1 MKPIYRLF
9 APITVAAIL
18 AGAAG
23 VAFAAS
29 TTLSVDGGWVR
40 WLPGNLPSAGYL
52 AITNNGDKP
61 VDLVSTSSP
70 DYGMAMLHVTRTE
83 GSTSKMEMVDKLT
96 VPAHQKVTLEP
107 GHYHLMLEQPTHK
120 LAPGDTIKLELK
132 FSNGDTIIAPM
143 SVKPPSTTK

>member
-1 MKPIYRLF
+1 MKPTSRLF
-9 APITVAAIL
+9 ATLSIVCAV
-18 AGAAG
+18 AGACSA
-23 VAFAAS
+23 ALAAS
-29 TTLSVDGGWVR
+29 PTLTVDGAWVR

-61 VDLVSTSSP
+61 VDLVGTTSP

-107 GHYHLMLEQPTHK
+107 GHYHLMLEQPTRK
-120 LAPGDTIKLELK
+120 LAPGDTVKIELK
-132 FSNGDTIIAPM
+132 FSNGDTVVAPM
-143 SVKPPSTTK
+143 PVKPASATQ